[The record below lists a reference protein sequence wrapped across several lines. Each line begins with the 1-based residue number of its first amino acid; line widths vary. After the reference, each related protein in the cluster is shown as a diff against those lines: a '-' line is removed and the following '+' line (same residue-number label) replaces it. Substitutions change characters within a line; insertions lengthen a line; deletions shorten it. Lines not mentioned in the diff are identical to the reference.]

1 MDREEFDR
9 KYTGRLNRQQSE
21 AVHAVEGAVL
31 LLAVPGS
38 GKTTVLVT
46 RLGYMLCCCGIPV
59 NKILT
64 MTYTKAATQEMKKR
78 FARLFGE
85 DCPNIPEF
93 RTINGVS
100 SKIIDFYAKSHSNGN
115 AFQLMADERLL
126 SKLVSDLYRELS
138 GEFAT
143 QGIIKDLCKNITYV
157 KNRMLDKEEIGK
169 LDTGFEK
176 FPELYRRYNLTLR
189 QQHWMDYDDQMVYAK
204 TILEKHADVLTHFQD
219 MFPYICV
226 DESQDTS
233 KIQHA
238 IIQRLAQKNGNI
250 FMVGDEDQSIY
261 GFRAAYPEALMQFEQ
276 TYPNARVLLMEENY
290 RSTPEKP
297 CAPSQNH
304 PSHPGLRCRRPAD
317 YGSRPCRPVRM
328 ADAYSGAA
336 RRTNS
341 HSLPQQRQCTA
352 TDRSAGPSGNRLSL
366 PANGR
371 HLFHP

>member
-115 AFQLMADERLL
+115 AFQLMEDEGLL

-238 IIQRLAQKNGNI
+238 IIQRLAQKSGNI

-290 RSTPEKP
+290 RSTPEILRLADDFIRKTMRAIPKP
-297 CAPSQNH
+297 SIP
-304 PSHPGLRCRRPAD
+304 PGP
-317 YGSRPCRPVRM
+317 PVQT
-328 ADAYSGAA
+328 SG
-336 RRTNS
+336 
-341 HSLPQQRQCTA
+341 
-352 TDRSAGPSGNRLSL
+352 
-366 PANGR
+366 
-371 HLFHP
+371 